1 MPLNTDYDIGAAFRV
16 IEEELI
22 ASMMRNM
29 KRHFQEETQLDMDWT
44 AWQAEQLYALD
55 QYKRR
60 TEKKYGKEFYHLNE
74 RMEELIRQ
82 ANASGRMDQELEI
95 LEAIKKGMDLHR
107 QKGAALRFFKVNE
120 RKLNALIKATRA
132 DMEKAETAILRMSQD
147 RYRQIIF
154 NAQVYANTGAGTYE
168 KAVDMATKDFMMA
181 GLNCVEYKNGARHT
195 LSDYADMAIRTA
207 SKRAYLQGEGEV
219 RQEWGIHTV
228 IINKRSDNPCPKCL
242 PFVGKVMI
250 DDVWSGGSRKDGDYP
265 LMSEAVAAG
274 LYHPRCRDSH
284 TTYFPGI
291 STKPDDKFT
300 KEEVE
305 EIEEKASL
313 EQKMG
318 VAKRNFERF
327 DRAASN
333 SMDKENDED
342 YRGKA
347 DYWKGEYEKY
357 YKMTDP
363 SNANRKMKADSEQ
376 FERYQ
381 KVLGNEAPKNLADFR
396 RIKYNDVAGYGK
408 LKHTYRVA
416 NQYELNSGKM
426 PASKITELHDEA
438 VKQKSLFNSKGR
450 KGSNIGIMNLDGE
463 TFIANSRAEKENDP
477 ITNGF
482 KGDRSKLIL
491 RLGEQRFKTTIIGTH
506 DRGCDSEAKLFEYAA
521 RIADDGKPH
530 VIQLLSEKCMC
541 ESCRGVMDQFK
552 ERYPKVTV
560 NAVSHKSEKAVRNRN
575 YNRTMEYDV
584 DKAVKDANKR

>member
-1 MPLNTDYDIGAAFRV
+1 MPLNSDYDIGAAFRV

-29 KRHFQEETQLDMDWT
+29 KRHFQETQLDMDWT

-95 LEAIKKGMDLHR
+95 LEAIRKGMDLHR
-107 QKGAALRFFKVNE
+107 QKGAALRFFKVND

-132 DMEKAETAILRMSQD
+132 DMEKAETAVLRMSQD

-207 SKRAYLQGEGEV
+207 SKRAYLQGEGEM

-274 LYHPRCRDSH
+274 LYHPRCKDSH

-291 STKPDDKFT
+291 STPPDDKYT

-305 EIEEKASL
+305 EIRKDAEQEAEQQQAMHEAERFKRFADTRLDPENKKAAEARAEEWQKRAEQINNSAKISRSQETISKDDYPVPGELISAEDLKKFSDAVRERGFRFSDKASGL
-313 EQKMG
+313 QKPKFGGFEQ
-318 VAKRNFERF
+318 
-327 DRAASN
+327 
-333 SMDKENDED
+333 
-342 YRGKA
+342 YRGSVDKLYEIL
-347 DYWKGEYEKY
+347 DELEKTREYWPRRLKKKGILIGYQDFGNIKDFGECQGRTIFYNKRIYDDSSFLERAYE
-357 YKMTDP
+357 
-363 SNANRKMKADSEQ
+363 
-376 FERYQ
+376 
-381 KVLGNEAPKNLADFR
+381 
-396 RIKYNDVAGYGK
+396 
-408 LKHTYRVA
+408 
-416 NQYELNSGKM
+416 
-426 PASKITELHDEA
+426 EA
-438 VKQKSLFNSKGR
+438 VKDGTFVRGTTAKAVSWHEIGHVLQHTNDVYYHRMRMQIFRLCEKKTDEEFLKKALSLT
-450 KGSNIGIMNLDGE
+450 SNYGITMDEDGYLNE
-463 TFIANSRAEKENDP
+463 
-477 ITNGF
+477 
-482 KGDRSKLIL
+482 LIC
-491 RLGEQRFKTTIIGTH
+491 E
-506 DRGCDSEAKLFEYAA
+506 
-521 RIADDGKPH
+521 
-530 VIQLLSEKCMC
+530 LLSATTSSEDDIRDNALAIIQ
-541 ESCRGVMDQFK
+541 EVFK
-552 ERYPKVTV
+552 
-560 NAVSHKSEKAVRNRN
+560 
-575 YNRTMEYDV
+575 
-584 DKAVKDANKR
+584 